1 MVNARLIRYADDF
14 VVMAGNVSDSL
25 QNRVVTKI
33 ESRMGARKR
42 NGMSLAYSMLTSLAP
57 SCTGGYA

>member
-14 VVMAGNVSDSL
+14 VILAGNVSDSL

-33 ESRMGARKR
+33 ESRMGEISMSGGKR
-42 NGMSLAYSMLTSLAP
+42 G
-57 SCTGGYA
+57 